1 MAGFKTHFTTSTLVG
16 IGYGAVGFVNMVPLS
31 TCLVAGGAC
40 SLAGILP
47 DLDSDSGRPVKEIM
61 SFTAAIVP
69 ALMIPRFHQMG
80 LNTEQIVLAC
90 ATVYLVIRFGI
101 GDIFKNYTVHRG
113 MWHSLPA
120 AVVVGLLAFLLVSG
134 SELPIRL
141 YKSAAFVLGF
151 LVHLVLDEIWSVEI
165 RRGRMRIKKSFGT
178 AFKLF
183 TTKSIWPNV
192 STYGKLVLLIAAVK
206 GDPYLMEQIEANRPE
221 FAESPRQWWQNAVHR
236 EESSS
241 QENEP
246 TEPVTEAGSN
256 PASEAAASLGETPA
270 SPWYAAPAA
279 APYET
284 PAARTYEAPAM
295 GRYETI
301 TIPTETPADT
311 ARRPF
316 YYPAE
321 ESPGR
326 R

>member
-61 SFTAAIVP
+61 SFTAAMVP
-69 ALMIPRFHQMG
+69 AMMIPRFHQMG
-80 LNTEQIVLAC
+80 LHTEQIVLAC
-90 ATVYLVIRFGI
+90 AIIYLAIRFGV
-101 GDIFKNYTVHRG
+101 GDIFKHYTVHRG

-120 AVVVGLLAFLLVSG
+120 AAVVGLVAFLLVSG
-134 SELPIRL
+134 ADLPIRL
-141 YKSAAFVLGF
+141 YKSAAVVLGF
-151 LVHLVLDEIWSVEI
+151 LVHLVLDEIWSIEV

-178 AFKLF
+178 ALKLF
-183 TTKSIWPNV
+183 TTKSLWPNV
-192 STYGKLVLLIAAVK
+192 STYGKLALLIAAVA
-206 GDPYLMEQIEANRPE
+206 GDPYLMEQIDAHRPE
-221 FAESPRQWWQNAVHR
+221 FAESPRQWLKNVVDRA
-236 EESSS
+236 EA
-241 QENEP
+241 P
-246 TEPVTEAGSN
+246 TQPNGLAEPVSEAF
-256 PASEAAASLGETPA
+256 SEAATQLSETPA
-270 SPWYAAPAA
+270 SPWYAAPATP
-279 APYET
+279 PYET
-284 PAARTYEAPAM
+284 PAVPTYEAPAA

-301 TIPTETPADT
+301 AIPTEPPEDT

-316 YYPAE
+316 YYPTG